1 FSKRKQVL
9 IVAFDVGSEKYK
21 TIAVPTFITDQ
32 FCEDYE
38 DVTHLLEVNDRVALS
53 HILPHGNIAKLWILE
68 DDTTDW
74 REVTLELPFQWDKEQ
89 WVEFHGIAGSE
100 QMLLKTYN
108 NRKDMEAVSLYSYN
122 CKSKAFTEVQT
133 SELYD
138 STTVPAYYKKKAS
151 LSDTFTESLLSVQ
164 KK

>member
-1 FSKRKQVL
+1 
-9 IVAFDVGSEKYK
+9 
-21 TIAVPTFITDQ
+21 
-32 FCEDYE
+32 CEIGDCSN
-38 DVTHLLEVNDRVALS
+38 NDRVALS
-53 HILPHGNIAKLWILE
+53 HILPDGNFAKLWIL
-68 DDTTDW
+68 DDTANW

-89 WVEFHGIAGSE
+89 WVEFHGISGTE
-100 QMLLKTYN
+100 QMLLKTYI

-122 CKSKAFTEVQT
+122 WKTKAFTEVQT

-151 LSDTFTESLLSVQ
+151 LSETFTESLLSVQ